1 MTFDRSQP
9 YNDLPLLP
17 PAAELESKAVLKQA
31 IASRTA
37 MANLRGAAKLLP
49 NQGVLIQAIGL
60 QEAKLSSEI
69 ENIVTT
75 NDDLFRGFAN
85 DGEGASPQTKEVLR
99 YKDALWQGHQ
109 WVKQGMPL
117 TTRLFETSPSWDQ
130 IGESREWA
138 NCLLPTGGRG
148 GNQGQTGQLR
158 AIHQRRFSP

>member
-1 MTFDRSQP
+1 MAFDRSQP

-17 PAAELESKAVLKQA
+17 PATDLESKAVLKQV

-75 NDDLFRGFAN
+75 NDELFRGFAN

-99 YKDALWQGHQ
+99 YKDGHSGKDISGC
-109 WVKQGMPL
+109 VKACHSPHACLKRFTKQSNWL
-117 TTRLFETSPSWDQ
+117 TMGFVGFPAPNW
-130 IGESREWA
+130 
-138 NCLLPTGGRG
+138 PT
-148 GNQGQTGQLR
+148 Q
-158 AIHQRRFSP
+158 